1 MNVNPRFSIQVPPPI
16 CYRVSTFSFCFACIL
31 SGDVSYKIEDRQRR
45 KSH

>member
-16 CYRVSTFSFCFACIL
+16 CLRVSTFSFCFTYIL
-31 SGDVSYKIEDRQRR
+31 SDDVSYKIEGRQRR